1 MGTTEDVLGQ
11 EPRVWLW
18 QGSLASQGTRL
29 GALAAVVVERAHG
42 NGNGSDKSHGKPV
55 PGNGA
60 GWGRCGDCRAAQAAE
75 IKGVDFTGGAP
86 GRSGY
91 PPGRTAGEPGLVI
104 VSLIRSLKAP
114 QRAGVGGGG
123 GHLLCRHKLLLWRR
137 RVCFFTQSRCFQHAS
152 SSVGNL
158 VQ

>member
-1 MGTTEDVLGQ
+1 MGTTEDMLGQ

-29 GALAAVVVERAHG
+29 GALAAVVLERAHG

-75 IKGVDFTGGAP
+75 IKGVDFTRGAP
-86 GRSGY
+86 SRSGY
-91 PPGRTAGEPGLVI
+91 PPGCTAGEPGLVI

-114 QRAGVGGGG
+114 QRAGGGRGAATSSADTSCYCGGGE
-123 GHLLCRHKLLLWRR
+123 
-137 RVCFFTQSRCFQHAS
+137 
-152 SSVGNL
+152 SVSLHNPDAFNMPPAR
-158 VQ
+158 